1 MSKNRKKQNKI
12 YGLIVILAI
21 VAITILGDKIKADNI
36 NNLVDQVA
44 SNYEITNTVENS
56 TTSDNTGIE
65 DGKNIIIRYLDV
77 GQADSILIQ
86 SDEKNM
92 LIDAGTNDMGRTV
105 VKDLQDYGVQKID
118 YLIGTH
124 PHEDHIGGM
133 DDVINNFDIGTIY
146 MPKVQTN
153 TKTFEDVLDAISNK
167 GIKITSPEVGYKFML
182 GNATCEI
189 MSCGEGNGVETNNLN
204 LASIVIRMTYGEQSF
219 LFMGDAEKENEEARI
234 WAQTNVIKIGHH
246 GSNSSTSQPFLDQVK
261 PQVAIISVGKENKYG
276 HPKQTTLDRLES
288 MQVKIYRTDEN
299 GTITITCDGKNN
311 NIETEKE

>member
-92 LIDAGTNDMGRTV
+92 LIDAGTN
-105 VKDLQDYGVQKID
+105 
-118 YLIGTH
+118 
-124 PHEDHIGGM
+124 
-133 DDVINNFDIGTIY
+133 
-146 MPKVQTN
+146 
-153 TKTFEDVLDAISNK
+153 
-167 GIKITSPEVGYKFML
+167 
-182 GNATCEI
+182 
-189 MSCGEGNGVETNNLN
+189 
-204 LASIVIRMTYGEQSF
+204 
-219 LFMGDAEKENEEARI
+219 
-234 WAQTNVIKIGHH
+234 
-246 GSNSSTSQPFLDQVK
+246 
-261 PQVAIISVGKENKYG
+261 
-276 HPKQTTLDRLES
+276 
-288 MQVKIYRTDEN
+288 
-299 GTITITCDGKNN
+299 
-311 NIETEKE
+311 

>member
-1 MSKNRKKQNKI
+1 MAKSKNNKNII
-12 YGLIVILAI
+12 YGLLAI
-21 VAITILGDKIKADNI
+21 LVIAVITIFGDKIQSDNI
-36 NNLVDQVA
+36 NNLVEQVA

-56 TTSDNTGIE
+56 TTSDNARIE

-77 GQADSILIQ
+77 GQADSILIK

-92 LIDAGTNDMGRTV
+92 LIDAGTNEMGKTV
-105 VKDLQDYGVQKID
+105 VKDLKDYGVQKID

-133 DDVINNFDIGTIY
+133 DDVINSFDIDTIY

-167 GIKITSPEVGYKFML
+167 GLKITSPEIGYKFML

-189 MSCGEGNGVETNNLN
+189 MSCGNGNETNNLN
-204 LASIVIRMTYGEQSF
+204 LSSIVIRMTYGEQSF
-219 LFMGDAEKENEEARI
+219 LFMGDAEEENEAARS
-234 WAQTNVIKIGHH
+234 WPQTNVMKIGHH
-246 GSNSSTSQPFLDQVK
+246 GSNTSTSQSFLNQVK
-261 PQVAIISVGKENKYG
+261 PEVAIISVGVANKYG
-276 HPKQTTLDRLES
+276 HPKQTTLDKLEI
-288 MQVKIYRTDEN
+288 MQAKIYRTDEN

-311 NIETEKE
+311 IIETEK